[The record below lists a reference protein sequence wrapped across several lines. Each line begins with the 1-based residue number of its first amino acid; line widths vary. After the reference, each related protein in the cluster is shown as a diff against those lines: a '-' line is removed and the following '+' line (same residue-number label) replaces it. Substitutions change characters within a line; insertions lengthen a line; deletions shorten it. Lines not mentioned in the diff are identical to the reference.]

1 MRGAVFDSI
10 GRFVQKNIRRL
21 FLGVPQRARAMVEEF
36 YYRLG
41 MVHAGAYSSDSL
53 IPGVDLEKPLEWGM
67 GRSSFIVPE
76 CKAAL
81 LKAFREAKP
90 HADGMIIAEA
100 DCLCKHVFDLL
111 GSGLTPLGERID
123 WHVDFKSGH
132 RWNPKTYYK
141 RIRYAPYP
149 GGYDIKVPWE
159 LSRCQHFPRLGQAYL
174 LTGDEKYARE
184 FVAQATDW
192 IEQNPWPWGVNWA
205 CSMDVAIRAVN
216 WLWAYRFFEGS
227 QSLSAGFKA
236 SFFTSLSTQ
245 GRHIF
250 RNLENKGSVRNNHYL
265 ADLVGLV
272 HLGVLCPGF
281 KEAKRWR
288 EFALQELWKEALAQ
302 VYPDGVSFE
311 ASVAYHRLALEML
324 LVTVLLCREA
334 EVEVPAD
341 VLARLE
347 KMVEFVLVYTRPD
360 GSVPKMGD
368 EDNGRL
374 LRLGVWKDPEKEWND
389 HRSLLALGGALFGR
403 ADFIGAAGESG
414 WEAAWILG
422 SPPPS
427 LKEESADSPGSHRF
441 SDSGIYVLRN
451 EIAHMLVE
459 TGKLGTGGL
468 GGHNHCNPLG
478 LELWMNGR
486 VLFADSGT
494 YTYSFDWQAREL
506 FRSIRSH
513 NTVEVEKESTENTAS
528 MDLFR
533 LNRRGANREREWTS
547 DGRTDLLRLERV
559 EPEFSHLREIRF
571 NKEESSFEIQ
581 DGLSGE
587 RPARYLLR
595 FHLGPGIGA
604 EEMAPGRFLLL
615 DADGEKIAQM
625 DGRGQGWLLEK
636 EEGWLSDGYGR
647 RRPGRV
653 LLFRSSLAK
662 QVVWRCRIQ

>member
-1 MRGAVFDSI
+1 VFDSI

-53 IPGVDLEKPLEWGM
+53 IPGVDLERPLEWGK
-67 GRSSFIVPE
+67 GCSSFVAPE
-76 CKAAL
+76 RKAAL
-81 LKAFREAKP
+81 LKAFREALP
-90 HADGMIIAEA
+90 HADGMIVAEA
-100 DCLCKHVFDLL
+100 DRFCKHVFDLL
-111 GSGLTPLGERID
+111 GSGPTPLGERID

-227 QSLSAGFKA
+227 QSLSPGFKTC
-236 SFFTSLSTQ
+236 FFTSLSTQ

-250 RNLENKGSVRNNHYL
+250 RNLENKGGLRNNHYL
-265 ADLVGLV
+265 TDLVGLV

-281 KEAKRWR
+281 KEVKRWR
-288 EFALQELWKEALAQ
+288 DFALQELWKEALVQ
-302 VYPDGVSFE
+302 VCPDGVSFE

-324 LVTVLLCREA
+324 LVTALLCREA

-374 LRLGVWKDPEKEWND
+374 LRLGVWEDPEKEWND

-403 ADFIGAAGESG
+403 ADFSGAAGESG

-422 SPPPS
+422 DPPTN
-427 LKEESADSPGSHRF
+427 LKEESADPPGSRRF
-441 SDSGIYVLRN
+441 PDSGIYVLRN
-451 EIAHMLVE
+451 RKAHMLVE
-459 TGKLGTGGL
+459 AGKIGTGGL
-468 GGHNHCNPLG
+468 GVHNHDNPLG
-478 LELWMNGR
+478 LELWMNGHI
-486 VLFADSGT
+486 LFADPGAYV
-494 YTYSFDWQAREL
+494 YTSDWQAREL

-513 NTVEVEKESTENTAS
+513 NTVEVEKESTGNTAP
-528 MDLFR
+528 MELFR
-533 LNRRGANREREWTS
+533 LNIRRTSREREWTS
-547 DGRTDLLRLERV
+547 DSKTDLLRLERV

-581 DGLSGE
+581 DELNGE
-587 RPARYLLR
+587 RPVRYLLR
-595 FHLGPGIGA
+595 FHLGTGIGA
-604 EEMAPGRFLLL
+604 KEIAPGRILLL
-615 DADGEKIAQM
+615 DADGEKIVQLDWFAN
-625 DGRGQGWLLEK
+625 GWSFG
-636 EEGWLSDGYGR
+636 EEGGWLSDGYGR

>member
-81 LKAFREAKP
+81 LKAFRETLP
-90 HADGMIIAEA
+90 QADGLIVAEA

-111 GSGLTPLGERID
+111 GSGPTPLGERID
-123 WHVDFKSGH
+123 WHVDFKTGH

-227 QSLSAGFKA
+227 QSLSAGFKTC
-236 SFFTSLSTQ
+236 FFTSLSTQ

-265 ADLVGLV
+265 TDLVGLV
-272 HLGVLCPGF
+272 HLGILCPGF

-288 EFALQELWKEALAQ
+288 KFALQELWKEALAQ

-324 LVTVLLCREA
+324 LVTVLLCRKA
-334 EVEVPAD
+334 EVEAPAD
-341 VLARLE
+341 VLMRLE
-347 KMVEFVLVYTRPD
+347 KMVEFVLVYTAP
-360 GSVPKMGD
+360 MGRCRRWETKTTAD
-368 EDNGRL
+368 CF
-374 LRLGVWKDPEKEWND
+374 VW
-389 HRSLLALGGALFGR
+389 
-403 ADFIGAAGESG
+403 
-414 WEAAWILG
+414 
-422 SPPPS
+422 
-427 LKEESADSPGSHRF
+427 
-441 SDSGIYVLRN
+441 
-451 EIAHMLVE
+451 
-459 TGKLGTGGL
+459 GL
-468 GGHNHCNPLG
+468 GKIPKK
-478 LELWMNGR
+478 
-486 VLFADSGT
+486 SGT
-494 YTYSFDWQAREL
+494 ITVPFWPWEEL
-506 FRSIRSH
+506 F
-513 NTVEVEKESTENTAS
+513 
-528 MDLFR
+528 
-533 LNRRGANREREWTS
+533 S
-547 DGRTDLLRLERV
+547 DGRTSSGPPAKAVGKRLGFSGLRLQASRKRA
-559 EPEFSHLREIRF
+559 PIHLVRADSPIPVSTFYGTGKRTCWWRLE
-571 NKEESSFEIQ
+571 K
-581 DGLSGE
+581 
-587 RPARYLLR
+587 
-595 FHLGPGIGA
+595 LGPEA
-604 EEMAPGRFLLL
+604 
-615 DADGEKIAQM
+615 
-625 DGRGQGWLLEK
+625 
-636 EEGWLSDGYGR
+636 
-647 RRPGRV
+647 
-653 LLFRSSLAK
+653 
-662 QVVWRCRIQ
+662 

>member
-1 MRGAVFDSI
+1 
-10 GRFVQKNIRRL
+10 
-21 FLGVPQRARAMVEEF
+21 MVEELCHRF
-36 YYRLG
+36 
-41 MVHAGAYSSDSL
+41 GAYACADSSGSFL
-53 IPGVDLEKPLEWGM
+53 SGVDLERPLEWGE
-67 GRSSFIVPE
+67 GRSFFITLE
-76 CKAAL
+76 SKAAL
-81 LKAFREAKP
+81 LKALRRTAPQAE
-90 HADGMIIAEA
+90 GLIVAEA
-100 DCLCKHVFDLL
+100 DRLCAHVFDLL
-111 GSGLTPLGERID
+111 GSGPTPLGERID

-205 CSMDVAIRAVN
+205 SSMDVAIRAVN

-227 QSLSAGFKA
+227 QSLSPGFKTC
-236 SFFTSLSTQ
+236 FFTSLSTQ

-250 RNLENKGSVRNNHYL
+250 RNLENKGGVSNNHYL

-288 EFALQELWKEALAQ
+288 DFALQELWKEALVQ

-324 LVTVLLCREA
+324 LVTALLCREA

-374 LRLGVWKDPEKEWND
+374 LRLGVWEDPEKEWND

-403 ADFIGAAGESG
+403 ADFSGAAGESG

-422 SPPPS
+422 DPPTN
-427 LKEESADSPGSHRF
+427 LKEESADPLGSRRF
-441 SDSGIYVLRN
+441 SDSGLYVLRN
-451 EIAHMLVE
+451 RKAHMLVE
-459 TGKLGTGGL
+459 AGKPGTGGL
-468 GGHNHCNPLG
+468 GVHNHDNPLG
-478 LELWMNGR
+478 LELWMNGHI
-486 VLFADSGT
+486 LFADPGAYV
-494 YTYSFDWQAREL
+494 YTSDWQAREL

-513 NTVEVEKESTENTAS
+513 NTVEVEKESTGNTAP
-528 MDLFR
+528 MELFR
-533 LNRRGANREREWTS
+533 LNIRRTSREREWTS
-547 DGRTDLLRLERV
+547 DSKTDLLRLERV

-581 DGLSGE
+581 DELNGE
-587 RPARYLLR
+587 RPVRYLLR
-595 FHLGPGIGA
+595 FHLGTGIGA
-604 EEMAPGRFLLL
+604 KEIAPGRILLL
-615 DADGEKIAQM
+615 DADGEKIVQLDWFAN
-625 DGRGQGWLLEK
+625 GWSFG
-636 EEGWLSDGYGR
+636 EEGGWLSDGYGR